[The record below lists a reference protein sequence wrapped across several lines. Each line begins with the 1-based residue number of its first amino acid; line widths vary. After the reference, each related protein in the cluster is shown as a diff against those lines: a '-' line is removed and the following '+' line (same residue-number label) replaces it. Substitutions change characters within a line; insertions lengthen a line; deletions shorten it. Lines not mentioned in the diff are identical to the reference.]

1 MTAVSESL
9 NILLVED
16 EGIISEMTKVM
27 LEDMGH
33 NVSAV
38 AHTKRKALE
47 AIESV
52 GYNFAILDINIEGG
66 MEGIELAGHISARN
80 IPFMFLTSYADK
92 RTLSEAKKTLPGAY
106 VLKPFTEE
114 ELFTGIE
121 MSLMHAGQ
129 VETKTVNIKDGHRS
143 LLIDPD
149 HILYLK
155 ADNIYIE
162 VYAEDKKVVSRQTL
176 SAILEKLPKGQFIRV
191 HRSYA
196 VNRKKITAVSKNSLQ
211 VGNEFIPISRSYR
224 EDVLGV
230 LKAESRQSHTKT

>member
-1 MTAVSESL
+1 M
-9 NILLVED
+9 NILLIED
-16 EGIISEMTKVM
+16 ESIISEMTKIM

-33 NVSAV
+33 TVAAV

-47 AIESV
+47 AIEHDN
-52 GYNFAILDINIEGG
+52 YNFAILDINLEGG
-66 MEGIELAGHISARN
+66 MEGIELARHIGAKH

-92 RTLSEAKKTLPGAY
+92 HTLSEAKKTFPGAY

-121 MSLMHAGQ
+121 MSMMHAGKP
-129 VETKTVNIKDGHRS
+129 VTGKTVNIKDGHRS
-143 LLIDPD
+143 FLMDPD
-149 HILYLK
+149 DILFLK

-162 VYAEDKKVVSRQTL
+162 VHAEGKKVVSRQTL

-196 VNRKKITAVSKNSLQ
+196 VNKKKISAVSRNYLQ
-211 VGNEFIPISRSYR
+211 VGVVSIPISRSYR
-224 EDVLGV
+224 EDVLSLLG
-230 LKAESRQSHTKT
+230 AE